1 MFREMRLKEQ
11 ALSQDEIEKVLTT
24 AANGTLAVFGEDD
37 YPYSVPVNFVYKDGK
52 IYFHGA
58 AEGYKYDCLSK
69 NGNVS
74 FSIISK
80 DDIAKEN
87 FTTLFESVIL
97 FGKVEIIKDTAQ
109 KIPVLEALV
118 GKYSAE
124 FMESGKE
131 YIRKGCG
138 SCAYQL
144 TIEHITGKR
153 GVI

>member
-24 AANGTLAVFGEDD
+24 AANGTLAVFGEDG

-87 FTTLFESVIL
+87 SRRCLKASSC
-97 FGKVEIIKDTAQ
+97 
-109 KIPVLEALV
+109 
-118 GKYSAE
+118 SA
-124 FMESGKE
+124 
-131 YIRKGCG
+131 RW
-138 SCAYQL
+138 
-144 TIEHITGKR
+144 R
-153 GVI
+153 